1 MQAVEATID
10 AAEVALEEL
19 CSAPLQRP
27 CGGRAT
33 EGRLPPG
40 IAARAARLAEIGDR
54 RGCSKQSTLPQSRRH
69 GNKKTFTAY

>member
-40 IAARAARLAEIGDR
+40 IADVLHANHRRQHHSEADIHRQTGRL
-54 RGCSKQSTLPQSRRH
+54 
-69 GNKKTFTAY
+69 

>member
-40 IAARAARLAEIGDR
+40 IAPLELPGLPRSPGVL
-54 RGCSKQSTLPQSRRH
+54 KTVNTSTVTPTRQQKNTHR
-69 GNKKTFTAY
+69 Y